1 MYLLPF
7 LCWKETT
14 NSQQWCLWHEE
25 TRGILQHSPL
35 KTPGPGDANHFERCN
50 AKHICPT
57 FDHGHVRANTNSLS
71 TRAKLSKCI
80 RLCGKAAPLSWW
92 LILLSIYIYIT
103 SYDYI
108 LYTHIGLIYYIIHS
122 IYQCIESK
130 STEFH
135 EFMGPFIVLSSKAN
149 NISISNSLMPF
160 VWTAIKFV
168 QVGQNGMQRGT
179 GKSYTENLRKASNTA
194 LFSALHIFR
203 NNCFGDHTSYPD
215 HMLKSIKSPTVLSL
229 RLVRFPCI
237 EAWADHITNP
247 RLACELIHL

>member
-1 MYLLPF
+1 MQTTSNDAMRSISAPPLTTDMLEPTPTAWALGPSWASASGSVGRLLH
-7 LCWKETT
+7 
-14 NSQQWCLWHEE
+14 CLDDWYYC
-25 TRGILQHSPL
+25 L
-35 KTPGPGDANHFERCN
+35 
-50 AKHICPT
+50 
-57 FDHGHVRANTNSLS
+57 
-71 TRAKLSKCI
+71 
-80 RLCGKAAPLSWW
+80 
-92 LILLSIYIYIT
+92 YIYIT